1 MSLRTNNDS
10 SDSCGEDEAEQRM
23 SRGISVD
30 EESEPVGHSKINGG
44 GSTTFVQ
51 KRGFLYKLGGNV
63 KNWKLRYVVLNPGYF
78 CYYKDAS
85 VLKPIGEVKLK
96 NVTVMESDHT
106 SKGKQP
112 FQFVVHTEST
122 WNNRCDWILAAV
134 KAEEL
139 QDWITAFQLAG
150 QRR

>member
-1 MSLRTNNDS
+1 MSLKTNSEN
-10 SDSCGEDEAEQRM
+10 SDSYEEDDGEQKM
-23 SRGISVD
+23 SGEIPTDR
-30 EESEPVGHSKINGG
+30 EFEPSKIDGG
-44 GSTTFVQ
+44 ASTTFVQ

-96 NVTVMESDHT
+96 NVTVTEPDHT
-106 SKGKQP
+106 SKEKQP
-112 FQFVVHTEST
+112 FQFLVHTEST
-122 WNNRCDWILAAV
+122 WNNRCDWVLAAV
-134 KAEEL
+134 KAEDL